1 MFKLFHFNS
10 FFMKKSFIFVAA
22 LAIALLVSSCAST
35 VSPVMGGLYT
45 NVRGPIAVT
54 ASTGATKVGSGTAKS
69 ILGIIA
75 IGDASIE
82 AAAKE
87 AGITRIHHVDYEAT
101 SILSFYATY
110 TVLVYGE

>member
-1 MFKLFHFNS
+1 
-10 FFMKKSFIFVAA
+10 MKKSFVFAA
-22 LAIALLVSSCAST
+22 VIAVALLMSSCAST
-35 VSPVMGGLYT
+35 SSPVMGAFYT
-45 NVRGPIAVT
+45 NVRGPVAVT

-75 IGDASIE
+75 TGDASIE

-101 SILSFYATY
+101 SILTFIATY